1 MKQVQYIGEKG
12 INYARIGI
20 LYGGEKVELYEW
32 EWLAEKGGS
41 NFKLLTPPYSEQEL
55 EVARSVKPTGS
66 RFFDLR
72 TIPWENPKLRSLFSA
87 RMSSSVLMKVI
98 NAINDVGGN
107 IAQSSRGEHKNVLID
122 RIFEAAYFMGWDK
135 YTKEE
140 RLAFRSEPP
149 STSTTLNVS
158 NKATRQRVRKPVES
172 DNDNDS

>member
-20 LYGGEKVELYEW
+20 LNGGEKLDLYEW
-32 EWLAEKGGS
+32 EWLAEKDGS
-41 NFKLLTPPYSEQEL
+41 SFKLLTPPYSEQEL
-55 EVARSVKPTGS
+55 EVAKAVKPTGS

-72 TIPWENPKLRSLFSA
+72 TIPWESPKLRSLFSS
-87 RMSSSVLMKVI
+87 RMSSTVLMKII

-107 IAQSSRGEHKNVLID
+107 ITQSSRGEHKNVLID
-122 RIFEAAYFMGWDK
+122 RIFEAAYLMGWNK

-140 RLAFRSEPP
+140 RLAFAGEPP

-158 NKATRQRVRKPVES
+158 NKATRQRMRKTVEHG
-172 DNDNDS
+172 DDNDS